1 MLKRWL
7 AVILLGSAILVPGVY
22 AKKKDKGNHG
32 HGNGKKD
39 RQEQEYYQG
48 GQDYG
53 FRSEHRQMIYDYYG
67 GRREGLPPGLA
78 KRGGDLPPGLA
89 KQLQRNG
96 RLPPGLEKRMVPFP
110 VELERR
116 MPILPPHYRR
126 CFIGD
131 RAIVYDDR
139 TRSIVDSLT
148 VVINIGR

>member
-1 MLKRWL
+1 MFKRWL
-7 AVILLGSAILVPGVY
+7 AVLLLGSAILVPGVY
-22 AKKKDKGNHG
+22 AKKKDHGDKGRG
-32 HGNGKKD
+32 HGKQD
-39 RQEQEYYQG
+39 REERYER
-48 GQDYG
+48 QDYG
-53 FRSEHRQMIYDYYG
+53 FRSEHQQMIYDYYG
-67 GRREGLPPGLA
+67 GGRQGLPPGLA

-89 KQLQRNG
+89 KQLRRNG

-116 MPILPPHYRR
+116 MPPLPPHYRR

-139 TRSIVDSLT
+139 TRGILDSLT